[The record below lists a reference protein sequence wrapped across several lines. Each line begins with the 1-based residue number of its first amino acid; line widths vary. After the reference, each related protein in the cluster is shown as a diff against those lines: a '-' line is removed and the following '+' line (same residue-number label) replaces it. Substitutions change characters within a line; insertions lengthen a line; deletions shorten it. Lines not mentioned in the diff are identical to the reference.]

1 MKSLKGLDEGQDSWV
16 VYQTFN
22 NVDMDVQSA

>member
-22 NVDMDVQSA
+22 VDMDMQSA

>member
-16 VYQTFN
+16 VSQTF